1 MLKNIKIELI
11 NTVGSIKTQIKNIEK
26 DDNKPKKLKDLIQEA
41 ENKVDSMI
49 SKNEKN
55 ENKNEKSDSY

>member
-26 DDNKPKKLKDLIQEA
+26 EDNKPRKLKDLIKEA